1 MIVVETLVNKNIQT
15 VWECWT
21 MPEHIVNWNFAS
33 DDWHAPAAKNDLNVG
48 GKFTYTMAA
57 KDGSMYFEFEGIYH
71 EIIPFKKIRYQL
83 LDDRRVEI
91 YFEETA
97 DGVHLVE
104 HFEPETENP
113 HELQRGGWQAIL
125 NHFKKYV
132 ETKKNS

>member
-1 MIVVETLVNKNIQT
+1 MIVVETLVCKNIQT

-21 MPEHIVNWNFAS
+21 LPEHIVNWNFAS

-48 GKFTYTMAA
+48 GKFTFTMAA
-57 KDGSMYFEFEGIYH
+57 KDGSMSFEFEGIYH

-83 LDDRRVEI
+83 LDDRWVEI

-97 DGVHLVE
+97 DGVRIAE
-104 HFEPETENP
+104 YFEPETENS

-125 NHFKKYV
+125 NHFKRYV
-132 ETKKNS
+132 DSELK

>member
-48 GKFTYTMAA
+48 GKFTFTMAA
-57 KDGSMYFEFEGIYH
+57 KDGSMSFEFGGIYH

-83 LDDRRVEI
+83 LDDRWVEI
-91 YFEETA
+91 YFEEKA
-97 DGVHLVE
+97 DGVRIVE

-113 HELQRGGWQAIL
+113 HELQQGGWQAIL
-125 NHFKKYV
+125 NHFKRYV
-132 ETKKNS
+132 ESKIL